1 MRVPTALWSNHS
13 ADWGGVGG
21 MGTAGWLRQ
30 NMKHGFYQRMEAA
43 PINTRLSPSS
53 YEELHG
59 NNIFTEL
66 IAK

>member
-13 ADWGGVGG
+13 ADWEGVGG

-30 NMKHGFYQRMEAA
+30 NMKLGFYQRMEAA
-43 PINTRLSPSS
+43 PINTELSPSS
-53 YEELHG
+53 YEELHR